1 MSKEMKK
8 QVEPYGTST
17 IAFSLYNL
25 LALRGEASSVDEMLD
40 DLKMIQHPLL
50 ELPQL
55 SRALDRLEEKKLVVR
70 DGAVYRIADKRRR
83 VIVERDLS
91 DAAVDPETG
100 ELVGGWND
108 WMMRDPRRGLIPI
121 EEVLR

>member
-1 MSKEMKK
+1 MSKEVKK
-8 QVEPYGTST
+8 QVELYGTST

-40 DLKMIQHPLL
+40 DLEMIQHPLL

-55 SRALDRLEEKKLVVR
+55 NRALDRLEEKKLVIR
-70 DGAVYRIADKRRR
+70 DGDDYRVIDRRRR
-83 VIVERDLS
+83 VIVERDLL

-100 ELVGGWND
+100 ELVGGWNG
-108 WMMRDPRRGLIPI
+108 WMVRDPRRGLVPI
-121 EEVLR
+121 EEVVR